1 MTTLYRRLGRLGA
14 GSAAAAALSVVVA
27 SVALVFS
34 APASAQISS
43 CADPVTS
50 APTGPATVSVA
61 TTTSFGKVIVIGSG
75 AYTGCSL
82 YLLTSDQLH
91 ALTGS
96 HFACSDDLNAIGA
109 PCDTVLW
116 PALLTDGAPIAGA
129 GVNPKLLGTVTRTDL
144 PGLPAVQQVT
154 YAGQPLYR
162 FVFDENPGETSGANL
177 FDPVTS
183 PTGIWYLVEPRR
195 GLPAPGTA
203 QMQLE
208 TAPVGGSGT
217 DETVLAVSMD
227 HGFDLLPDGS
237 FPVYTLRPDHGHGK
251 GHGHG
256 WGPGHGHGC
265 QMLCAQYW
273 PPVLTSGQPAAG
285 PGVDQHALGTL
296 RRPDGSQQV
305 TYKGRPLYLFA
316 DDAYFSLSALNLG
329 DPYGFARID
338 GAGAD
343 TIWGVFD
350 TIPSSS

>member
-1 MTTLYRRLGRLGA
+1 MPMQVVFKRLFRRRERLGA
-14 GSAAAAALSVVVA
+14 GSALAAALVVGVVA
-27 SVALVFS
+27 GVLQFS
-34 APASAQISS
+34 SPARADSPS
-43 CADPVTS
+43 CAEAVTG
-50 APTGPATVSVA
+50 APTGPATVSTKSTA
-61 TTTSFGKVIVIGSG
+61 AFGTVLEIGSG
-75 AYTGCSL
+75 EYTGCSL

-96 HFACSDDLNAIGA
+96 HFACSDDLNAIKA

-116 PALLTDGAPIAGA
+116 PALLTDGAPIAGP
-129 GVNPKLLGTVTRTDL
+129 GVSPRLLGTVTRTDL
-144 PGLPAVQQVT
+144 PDLPAVQQVT

-162 FVFDENPGETSGANL
+162 FVFDEDPGETSGANL

-183 PTGIWYLVEPRR
+183 PTGIWYLVEPTR

-208 TAPVGGSGT
+208 TAPVDGSGT
-217 DETVLAVSMD
+217 DRTVLAVSMD

-237 FPVYTLRPDHGHGK
+237 FPVYTL
-251 GHGHG
+251 
-256 WGPGHGHGC
+256 GPGHGPGRGLGRGDGC
-265 QMLCAQYW
+265 EMLCPQYW
-273 PPVLTSGQPAAG
+273 PPVLTSGRPVAG
-285 PGVDQHALGTL
+285 SGVDQHALGTI
-296 RRPDGSQQV
+296 RRHDGSQQV

-316 DDAYFSLSALNLG
+316 DDAYFSLSALGLD